1 MKMVKR
7 FVVSLGITL
16 ATSFVGLS
24 QVNAATLSGNLTVD
38 DAFTAYISTSD
49 SVLGSL
55 LTSSG
60 SSQWGTAQSFST
72 TLAPGTNYFL
82 HIAATDLYGPPS
94 AFLGSFGLTGTEFKF
109 ANGTQS
115 LVSNA
120 TDWGVNASGFG
131 SSYITPYS
139 YGKNGMGPWGTMGTI
154 DSNAEWIW
162 TGPSGTV
169 GKAYF
174 STTVTAVPELETYAM
189 MLAGLGLMGFM
200 VRRRKNEEV

>member
-60 SSQWGTAQSFST
+60 SSLWGTAQSFST

-82 HIAATDLYGPPS
+82 HIEATDLYGPPS

-120 TDWGVNASGFG
+120 TDWRVSASGFG
-131 SSYITPYS
+131 SSYNTPYS
-139 YGKNGMGPWGTMGTI
+139 YGGNGIGPWGTMGTI

-169 GKAYF
+169 GTAYF
-174 STTVTAVPELETYAM
+174 STAVVAVPEAETYAM